1 MADRKS
7 DRRPKRLAIPDLDQ
21 IALDYLARFA
31 TSRKRVEEM
40 LTRRIRKSAHFHGDD
55 PAPLLAAIPAVIAK
69 LERNRF
75 LDDETFAGMKA
86 ASLTRRGTS
95 RRQIGAKLAQLGIA
109 AEDRGKAMAGLTE
122 EFGNAEEAAAIA
134 YAKRRRLGPYRARH
148 IAGEQRLEQAK
159 RDLAAM
165 ARAGFGFDLA
175 KRVLGGAADIDIEDD
190 AE

>member
-1 MADRKS
+1 MT
-7 DRRPKRLAIPDLDQ
+7 DRRPRRIAIADLDQ

-31 TSRKRVEEM
+31 TSRKRVEDM
-40 LTRRIRKSAHFHGDD
+40 LARRIRKSAHFHGDD
-55 PAPLLAAIPAVIAK
+55 PAPLLAAVPVVIAK

-75 LDDETFAGMKA
+75 LDDESFAGMKA

-95 RRQIGAKLAQLGIA
+95 RRQVGAKLAQLGIEA
-109 AEDRGKAMAGLTE
+109 DARAKAIDGLAE
-122 EFGNAEEAAAIA
+122 EFGDAEEAAAIA
-134 YAKRRRLGPYRARH
+134 YAKRRRLGRYRARH
-148 IAGEQRLEQAK
+148 IAGEQRQEQAK

-175 KRVLGGAADIDIEDD
+175 RRVLGGDIDIDSD

>member
-7 DRRPKRLAIPDLDQ
+7 DRRPKRLSIADLDQ

-40 LTRRIRKSAHFHGDD
+40 LTRRVRRSAHFHGDD
-55 PAPLLAAIPAVIAK
+55 PAPLLAAIPAIIAK

-75 LDDETFAGMKA
+75 LDDESFAGMKA

-95 RRQIGAKLAQLGIA
+95 RRQVGAKLAKLGIDPDA
-109 AEDRGKAMAGLTE
+109 RGRAIAGLVD

-134 YAKRRRLGPYRARH
+134 YAKRRRLGRYRARH
-148 IAGEQRLEQAK
+148 IAGEQRMEQAR

-175 KRVLGGAADIDIEDD
+175 RRVLGSDIDIESD

>member
-1 MADRKS
+1 MS
-7 DRRPKRLAIPDLDQ
+7 DRRPRRLAVGDLDQ

-31 TSRKRVEEM
+31 TSRKRVEDM

-55 PAPLLAAIPAVIAK
+55 PAPLLAAIPEIIAK
-69 LERNRF
+69 LQRQRF
-75 LDDETFAGMKA
+75 LDDASFAGMKA

-95 RRQIGAKLAQLGIA
+95 RQKVAAKLAHLGINPD
-109 AEDRGKAMAGLTE
+109 DRSKALGGLAD

-148 IAGEQRLEQAK
+148 IAGAQRTEQEK

-175 KRVLGGAADIDIEDD
+175 RRVLGAELDIEAD
-190 AE
+190 